1 MKMIL
6 EMFSNVFFRVPCIKV
21 FPIMSRARGGGVLNN
36 FFYGEAQRRGLT
48 PYPFIRAFDIPFLT
62 KTVPLSYTFY

>member
-1 MKMIL
+1 M
-6 EMFSNVFFRVPCIKV
+6 SFFVCQCIKV
-21 FPIMSRARGGGVLNN
+21 FPIMSRARGGGGVLNN

-48 PYPFIRAFDIPFLT
+48 PYPFIRAFYIPFLT